1 MTDLALTMTRLND
14 FMEAAKRES
23 RSQSEILKH
32 FLRMIIFD
40 ADLSESGSIC
50 EYKKSDNK
58 LVLFNDDNFLFEEGY
73 LQGKKEDWTSEFAL
87 HEGLAG
93 RAFDTGETKYSNDVT
108 KEKWYLDKGEPI
120 KSMVCAPIKL
130 PSRRSKDNKPF
141 GVASFH
147 NKAAVRQEDTRTFS
161 PDTIAAINVAVNILS
176 FALDLAGSLPST
188 NVFIVHGRDTEAL
201 ESLQRILRKRGVKT
215 ITVGEEVGTGQV
227 ILEQFEDLL
236 NECGAG
242 FVLWTPDDE
251 GRLRA
256 EASPYNPRARQN
268 VVFEAG
274 FLAALFRERKRISF
288 LKTGPVELELPTDV
302 GGVKW
307 EDFNPETPNVKRIE
321 AILTQWGI
329 DWSPPAPAR

>member
-1 MTDLALTMTRLND
+1 
-14 FMEAAKRES
+14 MEAAKRES

-32 FLRMIIFD
+32 FLRMIVFD
-40 ADLSESGSIC
+40 ADLSESGSIV

-58 LVLFNDDNFLFEEGY
+58 LVLFNKDNFLFEEGY
-73 LQGKKEDWTSEFAL
+73 LEGKKEDWTSEFAL

-120 KSMVCAPIKL
+120 SSMVCAPIKL
-130 PSRRSKDNKPF
+130 PSHRFKDNKPF

-147 NKAAVRQEDTRTFS
+147 NKPAARLQDTRTFS
-161 PDTIAAINVAVNILS
+161 PETIAAINVAVNILS
-176 FALDLAGSLPST
+176 FALDLAGTLPSAS
-188 NVFIVHGRDTEAL
+188 VFIVHGRDTEAL
-201 ESLQRILRKRGVKT
+201 KVLQEILTERGVKP

-227 ILEQFEDLL
+227 ILEQFESLL

-251 GRLRA
+251 GRFKLDPP
-256 EASPYNPRARQN
+256 SFNPRARQN

-288 LKTGPVELELPTDV
+288 LKTGHLELPSDI
-302 GGVKW
+302 GGLKW
-307 EDFNPETPNVKRIE
+307 EEFDPNSPNLKRIE
-321 AILTQWGI
+321 AILSQWGI
-329 DWSPPAPAR
+329 EWTAPAKAQ

>member
-1 MTDLALTMTRLND
+1 MTDLSLTMTRLND

-32 FLRMIIFD
+32 FLRMIVFD
-40 ADLSESGSIC
+40 ADLSESGSIL
-50 EYKKSDNK
+50 EHKKSDNK
-58 LVLFNDDNFLFEEGY
+58 LVLFNKDNFLFEEGY

-120 KSMVCAPIKL
+120 SSMVCAPIKL

-147 NKAAVRQEDTRTFS
+147 NKPATRPEDARIFS
-161 PDTIAAINVAVNILS
+161 PATIAAINVAVNILS
-176 FALDLAGSLPST
+176 FALDLAGALPST
-188 NVFIVHGRDTEAL
+188 SVFIVHGRDTDAL
-201 ESLQRILRKRGVKT
+201 EMLQKILKNRKVKAM
-215 ITVGEEVGTGQV
+215 TVGEEVGTGQV
-227 ILEQFEDLL
+227 ILEQFEELL
-236 NECGAG
+236 NECSAG

-251 GRLRA
+251 GRLRKG
-256 EASPYNPRARQN
+256 PTDYNPRARQN

-288 LKTGPVELELPTDV
+288 LKTGTLDLELPTDI

-307 EDFNPETPNVKRIE
+307 EDFNPESPNVKRIE
-321 AILTQWGI
+321 TILTQWGI
-329 DWSPPAPAR
+329 DWTAPAPS